1 MNTRIAIVGA
11 GLGGLTLA
19 RTLHV
24 NAVEAVVY
32 EREVSPAVRS
42 QGGSLDLHPD
52 SGQRAMVE
60 AGLADEFWSIARPE
74 GEDLRIVDPTGA
86 TLAHKVVPKG
96 APAAR
101 PEVDRNAL
109 RDLLLSSLP
118 DGTVVWG
125 HRLSE
130 ATERAQGGFRL
141 HFDDGVTA
149 ECDLLVGADGARS
162 RVRPLVTDAEPVYTG
177 AYVEL
182 GIRDADRTHPE
193 LAELVGPGS
202 LWCLGVNQNLSAQR
216 NGDGSIRVSI
226 TLRTDEDGVNTSGL
240 NANDTATSK
249 AALLDLFGGWNPRL
263 TALIEASDDTI
274 VPRLI
279 AALPVGLSW
288 DARPGVTLIGDA
300 AHLMPPVG
308 EGANQAML
316 DGAELALALNAHPD
330 DRVAAVRAFEHAMF
344 GRMHGVAA
352 ESADMEAM
360 LLSPTAAADVSRFF
374 AGE

>member
-1 MNTRIAIVGA
+1 
-11 GLGGLTLA
+11 
-19 RTLHV
+19 
-24 NAVEAVVY
+24 
-32 EREVSPAVRS
+32 
-42 QGGSLDLHPD
+42 
-52 SGQRAMVE
+52 MVE

-125 HRLSE
+125 HRLRE